1 MIRIA
6 VAQYAVYRPQ
16 SWDDYALHLLDWIK
30 KAVEQQAEILVFP
43 EYASLILT
51 ALINK
56 KTTAEQYQAIQGFL
70 DRFLE
75 LHRDFAKKYQIC
87 IISATFPVK
96 EQDKLFNRAFIFF
109 PDGQI
114 HSQDK
119 LQMTRFEQGVISS
132 GETIRVFQ
140 FKNICF
146 GVAICYDSEFPLIIR
161 KYVENGAQL
170 ILVPSC
176 TETWS
181 GFYRV
186 HLSCRARA
194 LENQC
199 YVAQSPIIGSADWT
213 EIIDQ
218 NTGLAGIFSP
228 VDHYFPENGILAQGN
243 LEQSQWVIA
252 DIDETLLKKVRRN
265 GQVLNHKDWDK
276 QLHFN
281 QVEKIIV

>member
-16 SWDDYALHLLDWIK
+16 NWDDYVSHLTDWIE
-30 KAVEQQAEILVFP
+30 KAVEQHAELVVFP

-51 ALINK
+51 ALVNEK
-56 KTTAEQYQAIQGFL
+56 KFIEQYQAIQSLL
-70 DRFLE
+70 DHFLE
-75 LHRDFAKKYQIC
+75 LHRHLAQKYQIC
-87 IISATFPVK
+87 IISATFPVQENGK
-96 EQDKLFNRAFIFF
+96 FLNRSFVFF
-109 PDGQI
+109 PNGEI
-114 HSQDK
+114 HFQDK

-132 GETIRVFQ
+132 GETIRLFQ

-146 GVAICYDSEFPLIIR
+146 GVAICYDSEFPLLIR
-161 KYVENGAQL
+161 NYIENGAQL

-176 TETWS
+176 TDTWA

-186 HLSCRARA
+186 HISCRARA

-199 YVAQSPIIGSADWT
+199 YVAQSPIIGSADWIET
-213 EIIDQ
+213 IDQ
-218 NTGLAGIFSP
+218 NVGLAGIFSP
-228 VDHYFPENGILAQGN
+228 IDHYFPENGILAQAN

-276 QLHFN
+276 QHYFN
-281 QVEKIIV
+281 KVEKIIV